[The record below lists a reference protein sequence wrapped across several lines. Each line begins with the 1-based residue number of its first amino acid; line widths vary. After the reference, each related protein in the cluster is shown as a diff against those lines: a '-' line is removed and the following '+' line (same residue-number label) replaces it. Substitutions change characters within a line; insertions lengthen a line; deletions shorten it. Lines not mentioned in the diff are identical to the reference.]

1 MKNPNQFKDTPAVH
15 RGFWAI
21 VAVSGVLLT
30 ISLLMLW
37 TNRHRNS
44 VGGRQPE
51 VSAAAP
57 AENAWGVVPGTG
69 EQPAPVVAIQVTN
82 PVVEVAAVEMSGV
95 VVHDVGASVKMM
107 PAAKVQPV
115 VVPESS
121 VRKSP

>member
-1 MKNPNQFKDTPAVH
+1 MKDPRQFKQTPAVH
-15 RGFWAI
+15 RGFWTI
-21 VAVSGVLLT
+21 VAVSGILLT

-37 TNRHRNS
+37 MNRHRNS
-44 VGGRQPE
+44 AGDSPVE

-69 EQPAPVVAIQVTN
+69 EQPGPTVATQITN
-82 PVVEVAAVEMSGV
+82 PVVEVASAETSGV
-95 VVHDVGASVKMM
+95 VYDVGASFKLM
-107 PAAKVQPV
+107 PASKSQPV

>member
-21 VAVSGVLLT
+21 VVVSGILLT

-44 VGGRQPE
+44 AGDRQAE

-69 EQPAPVVAIQVTN
+69 DKPAPAVVTQITN
-82 PVVEVAAVEMSGV
+82 PVVEVALAETSG
-95 VVHDVGASVKMM
+95 VVHDVGASFKMM
-107 PAAKVQPV
+107 PASKTQPPV
-115 VVPESS
+115 VLESS
-121 VRKSP
+121 VRKK